1 MPPKKP
7 VKKVAAANTQTTLAL
22 SSLHLRLEGLEEE
35 HEKLLKKIQRKRK
48 ELDNFVEQV
57 RTIAV
62 ELFSRT
68 HPPLEKIHEISGEIH
83 EIFQE
88 IFDKKKLSDK
98 NKKKVQ
104 QVYVNLMMAGIIT
117 PKPRDE
123 EDEDEEDEDNFFD
136 EEDDEDF
143 DSYSEEYEEPDEPRQ
158 SQTSKIKDEN
168 RQIRQTF
175 LRLAEI
181 FHPDKA
187 SDPETQMH
195 NTEIMKEINKAYQDR
210 DFARLL
216 ELEKKYVDGKNIDLD
231 SSDDLTRR
239 CEVLART
246 NLLLKEQYE
255 AILAEL
261 KIAKRTPEGEMV
273 MDYRRAKREQ
283 VDMVDVMVEKLEQ
296 QIGFTEEI
304 RDFVKD
310 FRDNRISLKEF
321 LEGPECERDMR
332 QRMMEDFLSEILE
345 DLE

>member
-7 VKKVAAANTQTTLAL
+7 VKKVSTANTQTTLAL
-22 SSLHLRLEGLEEE
+22 SSLHLRLEGLEDE

-62 ELFSRT
+62 DLFSRT
-68 HPPLEKIHEISGEIH
+68 HPPLEKIQQISAEIH
-83 EIFQE
+83 MIFQDILE
-88 IFDKKKLSDK
+88 RKKLSSK

-104 QVYVNLMMAGIIT
+104 KVYVNLMMAGIIT

-123 EDEDEEDEDNFFD
+123 EDEEDEDEAFFEEDED
-136 EEDDEDF
+136 EEY
-143 DSYSEEYEEPDEPRQ
+143 DSYSEEYEEWSEPRQ
-158 SQTSKIKDEN
+158 SQTSQTKDET

-181 FHPDKA
+181 FHPDKT
-187 SDPETQMH
+187 SDPETQMR

-216 ELEKKYVDGKNIDLD
+216 ELEKKYLDGKNIELD
-231 SSDDLTRR
+231 TSDDLGRR
-239 CEVLART
+239 CEVLERT

-255 AILAEL
+255 GILAEL
-261 KIAKRTPEGEMV
+261 KMVKRTPQGEMV

-296 QIGFTEEI
+296 QIDFMQEI
-304 RDFVKD
+304 RDFVKN
-310 FRDNRISLKEF
+310 FRDNKISLKEF
-321 LEGPECERDMR
+321 LEGPECEREMR
-332 QRMMEDFLSEILE
+332 QSMMEDFLSEILE